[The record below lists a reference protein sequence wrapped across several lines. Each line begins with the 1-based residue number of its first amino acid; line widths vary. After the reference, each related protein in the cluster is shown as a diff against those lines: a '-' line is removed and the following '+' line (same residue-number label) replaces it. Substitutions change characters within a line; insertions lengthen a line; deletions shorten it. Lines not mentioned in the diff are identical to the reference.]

1 MEDMDQLTPVL
12 PRDVWARVSF
22 IKILSVDTQN
32 QKFEAVALIEANWY
46 DPLVDSLTFDA
57 ARLQWK
63 PELYIENAISE
74 ARNDTELKI
83 FKDLDGR
90 FMASQISKVKGS
102 FFENLELENFPLDI
116 QNSKDYLFYKL
127 N

>member
-1 MEDMDQLTPVL
+1 MDQLTPVL